1 MAESNKD
8 DYRKKLSDEEYNVL
22 REAGTEPLGLET
34 IWTKTIKGLTNARHV
49 VRKYF
54 QVIPNLMVIMVGQA
68 FTMQSKVQ

>member
-54 QVIPNLMVIMVGQA
+54 
-68 FTMQSKVQ
+68 FK